1 MNNRRDRRLFDSLKH
16 FWVQNYDGCTPAEGE
31 LPQLLPHPQHA
42 NNGLGPGSAGIC
54 KTQKKPRV
62 CSDEHKG
69 IV

>member
-1 MNNRRDRRLFDSLKH
+1 MNNRRDRRIFDSLKH
-16 FWVQNYDGCTPAEGE
+16 FWVPNYDGCTPAEGE

-42 NNGLGPGSAGIC
+42 NTPRAQLGYA